1 MAEASSSGKF
11 QGTPGPWRVDWHG
24 DGYASGESS
33 VELACLPHDT
43 FDAIE
48 IMCALGS
55 RASLAEHEANARL
68 IAAAPDLLEAIKAL
82 SASIF
87 APDDGRSPELSAA
100 LRMTVSAIAK
110 AEGGAESLPL
120 STEGEEGR

>member
-68 IAAAPDLLEAIKAL
+68 IAAAPDLLEALEAVRDNNRGGVTGQRAREAWVKAN
-82 SASIF
+82 A
-87 APDDGRSPELSAA
+87 
-100 LRMTVSAIAK
+100 AIAK
-110 AEGGAESLPL
+110 ALGQEG
-120 STEGEEGR
+120 

>member
-1 MAEASSSGKF
+1 MGEVKH
-11 QGTPGPWRVDWHG
+11 TPGPWEARTFLVVGGKRFSDRICHVG
-24 DGYASGESS
+24 SSTSLGPSRSDES
-33 VELACLPHDT
+33 V
-43 FDAIE
+43 
-48 IMCALGS
+48 
-55 RASLAEHEANARL
+55 ANARL